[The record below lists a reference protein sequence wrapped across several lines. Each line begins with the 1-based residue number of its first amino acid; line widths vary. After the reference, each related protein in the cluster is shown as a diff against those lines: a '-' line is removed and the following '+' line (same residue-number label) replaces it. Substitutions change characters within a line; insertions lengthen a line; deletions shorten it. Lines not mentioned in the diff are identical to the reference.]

1 MPKLLPAL
9 IGSTHP
15 GPAAAVTII
24 SVVLG
29 VGVGL
34 EPWRVVVLGLAVAA
48 NQASVGLS
56 NDWIDAERDRVV
68 GRTDKPIVRGDVSVA
83 LVRTAA
89 GVTAA
94 AAIALTV
101 PLGIWATAAHTV
113 FLISAWSYN
122 LGLKSTVISV
132 LPYLVSFG
140 LLPSVVTLSQSEPA
154 AAASFATV
162 LGALLGAAAHFANV
176 LPDLADD
183 RRTGVRGLPHRL
195 GSRASGLITWAA
207 LIAAGFAGFVAP
219 SSLPPAL
226 SALALGINL
235 VIAAAG
241 IAIVLTRAPSRLLF
255 RLIIVAALV
264 DVVVLATAGRALS
277 A

>member
-1 MPKLLPAL
+1 MPKLLAAL

-15 GPAAAVTII
+15 GPAVAVTAI

-34 EPWRVVVLGLAVAA
+34 EPWRLVLLGLAVAA

-56 NDWIDAERDRVV
+56 NDWIDADRDRAV
-68 GRTDKPIVRGDVSVA
+68 GRTDKPIVRGDVGVA
-83 LVRTAA
+83 AVRASAGATA
-89 GVTAA
+89 VV
-94 AAIALTV
+94 AIALTV

-122 LGLKSTVISV
+122 LGLKSTAFSV

-140 LLPSVVTLSQSEPA
+140 VLPSVVTLSQPEPA

-162 LGALLGAAAHFANV
+162 LGALLGIAAHFANV
-176 LPDLADD
+176 LPDLDDD

-195 GSRASGLITWAA
+195 GSRTSGLITWAT
-207 LIAAGFAGFVAP
+207 LIAAAIAGFVAP
-219 SSLPPAL
+219 SGLPPAV
-226 SALALGINL
+226 SALALGANL
-235 VIAAAG
+235 VIAAVGTAL
-241 IAIVLTRAPSRLLF
+241 VLSRPPSRLLF

-264 DVVVLATAGRALS
+264 DVMVLATAGRALS